1 MRTLWERKRVIM
13 TNPSDLRQMYLEL
26 LKRTLLGMIYED
38 PPTAAPVIGGYKTE
52 LYVAK
57 FREGGHDIPSQAHS
71 MIGLRRMNNVQACIE
86 QVLADAVP
94 GDLIETGV
102 WRGGATIFMRG
113 VLKAYGVTERAVWVA
128 DSFEGLP
135 APDLAT
141 YPVDAYWTSSTG
153 RIAVGIE
160 TVRRNFERYG
170 LLDDQVRFL
179 KGWFKDTL
187 PTAPITQLAVL
198 RLDGDLYE
206 STWDALTHLYPK
218 LSQGGFVIIDD
229 YFYESCRQA
238 VHDYR
243 ALHGIDAPMLDID
256 QLSVY
261 WRK

>member
-1 MRTLWERKRVIM
+1 M
-13 TNPSDLRQMYLEL
+13 TTELPDLRQMYLEL

-38 PPTAAPVIGGYKTE
+38 PPTFAPTIGGYKTE
-52 LYVAK
+52 LYVGK
-57 FREGGHDIPSQAHS
+57 FRESGRDVPSQAHS
-71 MIGLRRMNNVQACIE
+71 MIGLRRMNNLQLCIA

-113 VLKAYGVTERAVWVA
+113 ILKAYGVTDRVVWVA

-135 APDLAT
+135 TPDLET
-141 YPVDAYWTSSTG
+141 YPMDAHWVPSAG
-153 RIAVGIE
+153 RIAVDIA
-160 TVRRNFERYG
+160 TVRRNFAQYG
-170 LLDDQVRFL
+170 LLDKQVRFL

-218 LSQGGFVIIDD
+218 LSLGGFVIVDD
-229 YFYESCRQA
+229 YNLASCRQA
-238 VHDYR
+238 VNDYR
-243 ALHGIDAPMLDID
+243 ARQGIVAPLVDID
-256 QLSVY
+256 NFGVY
-261 WRK
+261 WRKP

>member
-1 MRTLWERKRVIM
+1 M
-13 TNPSDLRQMYLEL
+13 TTNSPDLRQMYLEL
-26 LKRTLLGMIYED
+26 LKRSLLGMIYED
-38 PPTAAPVIGGYKTE
+38 PPTSAPAIGGYKTE
-52 LYVAK
+52 RYVAK
-57 FREGGHDIPSQAHS
+57 FREAGRDVPSQAHS
-71 MIGLRRMNNVQACIE
+71 MIGLHRMNNLQMCIE
-86 QVLADAVP
+86 QLLADAVP

-113 VLKAYGVTERAVWVA
+113 VLKAHGVTDRAVWVA
-128 DSFEGLP
+128 DSFAGLP

-141 YPVDAYWTSSTG
+141 YPVDAYWASSAG
-153 RIAVGIE
+153 CIAIDIE

-218 LSQGGFVIIDD
+218 LSQGGFVIVDD
-229 YFYESCRQA
+229 YNHESCRQA

-243 ALHGIDAPMLDID
+243 TLHGIDAPILDID
-256 QLSVY
+256 RIGVY